1 METDTGQMWRAT
13 VAWRGDAYAGW
24 QWQPSVRT
32 LQGEIEQALGRL
44 CGVDA
49 TIRVSAT
56 GRTDSG
62 VHAEMQIIG
71 FRLPVVRLPHQVVAG
86 INQHTDDDI
95 VCLDAE
101 AVDDDFSPRA
111 WTKEKLYRYRILN
124 RAQACPFRFGLVWHL
139 KHKLD
144 VEAMQ
149 TAIPALVGRHDF
161 SSFRA
166 AGCSAKTTIRHI
178 LHAEVRSVDNGEI
191 HIDFVGHGF
200 LRHQVRIMVGT
211 LVDVG
216 LGRSVPDSVHT
227 IRDAKERGRAGRTA
241 PAHGLTLVSVQLL
254 DGARTGGV

>member
-1 METDTGQMWRAT
+1 MWRAT

-24 QWQPSVRT
+24 QWQPNART
-32 LQGEIEQALGRL
+32 LQGAIEGALARL
-44 CGVDA
+44 CGVET

-71 FRLPVVRLPHQVVAG
+71 FRLPVMRLPHQVVAG

-95 VCLDAE
+95 VCLHAE
-101 AVDDDFSPRA
+101 TVGDDFSPRS

-124 RAQACPFRFGLVWHL
+124 RLQACPFRQGLVWHL

-144 VEAMQ
+144 TDAMQ
-149 TAIPALVGRHDF
+149 AAIPALIGRHDF

-178 LHAEVRSVDNGEI
+178 LSAEVRRVDKDEI
-191 HIDFVGHGF
+191 QIDFVGHGF

-211 LVDVG
+211 LIDVG
-216 LGRSVPDSVHT
+216 LGRSEPRSMVT
-227 IRDAKERGRAGRTA
+227 IREAKDRTCAGRTA
-241 PAHGLTLVSVQLL
+241 PAHGLTLVSVELL
-254 DGARTGGV
+254 EGARTGDL